1 MKIEPV
7 ASAVL
12 AGAALLATAVPA
24 SAEERPRSDLSNSG
38 ILQAVQGLTDTDDAS
53 FFSTFGR
60 NPGVVG
66 TVPKSAAQ
74 RFVDN
79 VTAPGPES

>member
-1 MKIEPV
+1 MKIQIV

-24 SAEERPRSDLSNSG
+24 SAEVRPTSLSNSR
-38 ILQAVQGLTDTDDAS
+38 ILKAVQGLTDTVDAS

-66 TVPKSAAQ
+66 TIPKSAAQ

-79 VTAPGPES
+79 VTAPGSES